1 MVFGPG
7 DPAENWRISWPLP
20 AGRYRAVLSRNAGSE
35 PWPVI
40 AFSEAFEVQQTPQQ
54 AAVQAARSDI
64 VQIINNEPK
73 MAAKFLRLSFHDC
86 VGGCDGCVDLLD
98 IKNEG
103 LLEPIEAL
111 QSVVDDH
118 AGPDRLL
125 SRADIWMLSAF
136 AGIDVTQGPQRIDFP
151 LRHIGRVNCEDA
163 NTICRNEAGTQVVC
177 NQVRGP
183 FRFVPPNDITTH
195 DLFEFFD
202 NEFGFTVKQT
212 VALMGAH
219 TIGELQRENSGID
232 GPSGWLINNDVF
244 DNEYYAE
251 LVGGSSINDPRAVLV
266 EQAPPW
272 THNVERNNDL
282 PRFPN
287 KQVWTGFPE
296 GTKIIMLNADIAIV
310 RELTDDN
317 MDENGVVSCAFVGAS
332 RCPVAERSFQF
343 AAEYTFDNLM
353 WLIDFAEVME
363 IMTTKGYERSNCA
376 AFDVCSLT
384 PI

>member
-1 MVFGPG
+1 MEFGPG
-7 DPAENWRISWPLP
+7 NPVETWRIRWPLP
-20 AGRYRAVLSRNAGSE
+20 VGTYRAVLHRNANSS
-35 PWPVI
+35 PWPVRATSDI
-40 AFSEAFEVQQTPQQ
+40 FEVRLSPEQE
-54 AAVQAARSDI
+54 AIQAARRDI
-64 VQIINNEPK
+64 VQLINTNQK
-73 MAAKFLRLSFHDC
+73 LAAKFLRLSFHDC

-98 IKNEG
+98 AKNGG

-111 QSVVDDH
+111 QPVVAAH
-118 AGPDRLL
+118 AGPGRLL
-125 SRADIWMLSAF
+125 SRADIWILGAF
-136 AGIDVTQGPQRIDFP
+136 TGIDVTQGPERIDFS
-151 LRHIGRVNCEDA
+151 LRRVGRVNCEDA
-163 NTICRNEAGTQVVC
+163 NTVCRNEAGNRVPCGEQ
-177 NQVRGP
+177 RGP
-183 FRFVPPNDITTH
+183 FRFLPPNDITTH

-202 NEFGFTVKQT
+202 DEFGFTVKQT